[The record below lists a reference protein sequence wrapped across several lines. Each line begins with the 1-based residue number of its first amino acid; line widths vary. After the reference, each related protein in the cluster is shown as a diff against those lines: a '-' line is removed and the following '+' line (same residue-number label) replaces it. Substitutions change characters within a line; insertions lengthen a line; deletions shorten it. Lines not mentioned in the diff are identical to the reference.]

1 MTEEPQCGSNIS
13 DTAAALCDPI
23 SGTVGSGSLTI
34 DAAILAL
41 NHSFAVNNYDNGN
54 NSASGPEGKLVIY
67 GAIAQDWR
75 GAVGT
80 FSGSSISTGYS
91 KYYTW
96 DNRLQYV
103 SIPAY
108 LNPGTPSWSLASSA
122 TVPPSLCAGGTPTLP
137 AAYSGPNPNYPNSSG
152 TTCSS
157 QP

>member
-1 MTEEPQCGSNIS
+1 M
-13 DTAAALCDPI
+13 
-23 SGTVGSGSLTI
+23 
-34 DAAILAL
+34 
-41 NHSFAVNNYDNGN
+41 
-54 NSASGPEGKLVIY
+54 GPKGKLVIY

-80 FSGSSISTGYS
+80 FSGSSISSGYS

-103 SIPAY
+103 TIPAY

-122 TVPPSLCAGGTPTLP
+122 TVSPSLCSSGTPILP
-137 AAYSGPNPNYPNSSG
+137 AAYSGPGNTYPPTTNSTG
-152 TTCSS
+152 TTCSG